1 MFYEVSNKVT
11 VVDKKGNDRQVLE
24 KILVKDISLFS
35 EAELKAIEWYNNEN
49 EVVAIKQLPKLME
62 FVNERSHL
70 EEAIY
75 MATIESL
82 FVDDDDKEK
91 TTRYYVG
98 IYALSLEQATELATE
113 YMKGGMEDLSL
124 VGIKKTKIIETIN

>member
-11 VVDKKGNDRQVLE
+11 VVDKKGNDRQVVE

-49 EVVAIKQLPKLME
+49 EVVAIKQPPKLME
-62 FVNERSHL
+62 FVNERTHL

-75 MATIESL
+75 IATIESL
-82 FVDDDDKEK
+82 FIDDEDKEK
-91 TTRYYVG
+91 TTRYHVG

-113 YMKGGMEDLSL
+113 YMKGGMDDLSL